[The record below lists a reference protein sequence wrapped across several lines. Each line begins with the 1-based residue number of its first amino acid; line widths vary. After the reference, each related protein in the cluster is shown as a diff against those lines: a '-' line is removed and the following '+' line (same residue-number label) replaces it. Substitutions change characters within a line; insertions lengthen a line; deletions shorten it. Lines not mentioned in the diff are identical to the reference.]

1 MRSKA
6 RVRRR
11 RWRVR
16 SLALVLV
23 VVTAGG
29 VLVGRTVRDNRAQ
42 AALTDALVTS
52 RIPGRTQETR
62 RRFERLIEDYRGSGA
77 AWAAHGHLAEL
88 EAVNGRFAEARTL
101 WVALVE
107 GGPGELAADAEM
119 NLIYLDREEGRLE
132 ELAGRLESLVESG
145 ESHLPEDVL
154 LFELAQTLEQL
165 GRHDEAGRIK
175 RFEEVAPEGPRVQ
188 R

>member
-101 WVALVE
+101 WVRLAE
-107 GGPGELAADAEM
+107 GGPGKLAADAEM